1 MIYPEY
7 LLLSLPAGFF
17 WLWYVY
23 RRCRFHPPPIALV
36 ALAFVCGMFS
46 PALVLAVHDL
56 VESRFPFLEAMQV
69 GSLPQRLFYFVV
81 MVGLIEETSKLVS
94 VRATVYYARS
104 FDDVVHGVVLSS
116 AAALGFATVE
126 NARYV
131 EWHGAEVLL
140 GRVILSTFGHVLQSM
155 IWGFAMGAQKITSI
169 EDRARQAA
177 LSRGER
183 AEPVHP
189 AGGWGGLLVGLG
201 LAALIHGIY
210 DLLLVYDQMWLALL
224 LLFVLWR
231 VFLGQI
237 EVATRESPHRPRISR
252 RVRECPA
259 CGGLVR
265 GEGTHCGSCGR
276 ALPPDG
282 TDFCAACLKVVDAAS
297 TACPHC
303 ACVLI

>member
-1 MIYPEY
+1 MIEPGY

-23 RRCRFHPPPIALV
+23 GRCRFHPPPIALV
-36 ALAFVCGMFS
+36 ALAFVCGMAS
-46 PALVLAVHDL
+46 PALVLAVDGFVEPRFPTIAAM
-56 VESRFPFLEAMQV
+56 VESRFL
-69 GSLPQRLFYFVV
+69 LPRLFYFVV
-81 MVGLIEETSKLVS
+81 MVGLLEEASKLIS

-104 FDDVVHGVVLSS
+104 FDDVVHGVVFSS

-155 IWGFAMGAQKITSI
+155 IWGFAMGAQKTK
-169 EDRARQAA
+169 
-177 LSRGER
+177 
-183 AEPVHP
+183 
-189 AGGWGGLLVGLG
+189 AGGWGGLLTGLA

-210 DLLLVYDQMWLALL
+210 DLLLVYDQMWLALV

-237 EVATRESPHRPRISR
+237 EAATRESPHRPRISR
-252 RVRECPA
+252 RVRECPE

-265 GEGTHCGSCGR
+265 GEGRYCGSCGR
-276 ALPPDG
+276 VLPGAG
-282 TDFCAACLKVVDAAS
+282 TDFCAACLKVVDGAEG
-297 TACPHC
+297 ACPHC